1 MSVAVQEFL
10 QFLLLGVVAIV
21 VPVVG
26 YNVWKWVKAQV
37 AAVRSQLSV
46 EQNYLIDQFVGIA
59 VKAVEQAKLK
69 EQFEATAE
77 DLLAQAVSIVQGAL
91 DSRGITSVNVAEI
104 EARIRAALRDGIH
117 KADQE
122 S

>member
-1 MSVAVQEFL
+1 MSVPVQEFL
-10 QFLLLGVVAIV
+10 QFLVLGIVAIV
-21 VPVVG
+21 FPVIG
-26 YNVWKWVKAQV
+26 YNVWKWVKVQV
-37 AAVRSQLSV
+37 VAVRSQLSV

-77 DLLAQAVSIVQGAL
+77 DLLAQAVSIVQSAL

-122 S
+122 